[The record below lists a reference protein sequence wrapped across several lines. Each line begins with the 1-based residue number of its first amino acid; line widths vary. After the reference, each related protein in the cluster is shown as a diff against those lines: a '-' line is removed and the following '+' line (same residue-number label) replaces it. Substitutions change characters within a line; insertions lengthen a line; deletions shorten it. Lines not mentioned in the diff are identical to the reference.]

1 MVLERVATPHVK
13 IGVFGI
19 GLHAYWDQFPGL
31 KERLEGYQRDV
42 EQRLRALGADVISA
56 GLVDTLRPRA
66 RLASDLP
73 GKTSISSS
81 ATSAPMPPP
90 RRSSRPCKAS
100 TVPVLV
106 LNLQPTPALDY
117 ERTDTGEWLAN
128 CCVCCVPE
136 LAGAFTRCGI
146 PFNVVSGLLREED
159 GPAGAQ
165 AWREIGDWVAA
176 AGAARALRGGRLG
189 FLGHTYPGMLDLYSD
204 FTMITGQTG
213 LHVEILE
220 IDDLQARVDAA
231 TPDEVRRHLDVVR
244 ASFEISEDSPS
255 DPLARAPHPDD
266 LEWAARVSAGLDALQ
281 RDFALDALAYY
292 YRGLGGNAA
301 ERLGAGLILGNTLLT
316 GRGVPC
322 AGEGDAKTAIAMLI
336 MDRLGAGGSF
346 TEFAA
351 MDFVDDFLLM
361 GHDGPFH
368 LAIAEGRP
376 ILRGL
381 ELFHG
386 KRGGGVSVE
395 ARVKTGP
402 VTILTVTQT
411 ADGRL
416 KLLTAEGESLPGP
429 TLRVGNTTSRIAFPL
444 PPAEFINRWCNHGP
458 THHCALGVG
467 HHAARIAKVAR
478 LLGLEVVARGLSASG
493 LSPSIAIRRGG
504 LGTLDSIL
512 LARPCGTQSALGQPR
527 RTEDAPRDET
537 ILAVFT

>member
-1 MVLERVATPHVK
+1 MVLERVATPRIR
-13 IGVFGI
+13 IGIFGI
-19 GLHAYWDQFPGL
+19 GLHAYWEQFPGL
-31 KERLEGYQRDV
+31 KERLEGYQGAI
-42 EQRLRALGADVISA
+42 EERLQALGADVVSA
-56 GLVDTLRPRA
+56 GLVDTAPAA
-66 RLASDLP
+66 REAGARFTSADVDLVICYV
-73 GKTSISSS
+73 GTY
-81 ATSAPMPPP
+81 ATSSQVVPAVQSVN
-90 RRSSRPCKAS
+90 R
-100 TVPVLV
+100 PVLV

-136 LAGAFTRCGI
+136 LAGAFTRSGI
-146 PFNVVSGLLREED
+146 SFNVVSGLLREED
-159 GPAGAQ
+159 GPAGTQ
-165 AWREIGDWVAA
+165 AWREIVDWVAA
-176 AGAARALRGGRLG
+176 ASAARALRVGRLG

-220 IDDLQARVDAA
+220 IDDLQTRVETAPPED
-231 TPDEVRRHLDVVR
+231 VQRHLDAVR
-244 ASFEISEDSPS
+244 ESFEFSQDSSS
-255 DPLARAPHPDD
+255 DPLARAPLPED
-266 LEWAARVSAGLDALQ
+266 LEWAARVSVGLEALR

-292 YRGLGGNAA
+292 YRGLGGNTA

-395 ARVKTGP
+395 AQVKTGP

-429 TLRVGNTTSRIAFPL
+429 TLRVGNTTSRIAFSL
-444 PPAEFINRWCNHGP
+444 PPAEFINRWCSHGP

-467 HHAARIAKVAR
+467 HHAARIAKVSR
-478 LLGLEVVARGLSASG
+478 LLGLEVVHVS
-493 LSPSIAIRRGG
+493 
-504 LGTLDSIL
+504 
-512 LARPCGTQSALGQPR
+512 
-527 RTEDAPRDET
+527 
-537 ILAVFT
+537 

>member
-1 MVLERVATPHVK
+1 MLERVATGQVK
-13 IGVFGI
+13 IGIFGI
-19 GLHAYWDQFPGL
+19 GLHAYWEQFPGL
-31 KERLEGYQRDV
+31 KERLEGYQR
-42 EQRLRALGADVISA
+42 EIELRLRDLGADVVSA
-56 GLVDTLRPRA
+56 GLVDTAPGA
-66 RLASDLP
+66 REAGARFTREDVDLLICYV
-73 GKTSISSS
+73 GTY
-81 ATSAPMPPP
+81 ATSSQVVTAVQGVN
-90 RRSSRPCKAS
+90 R
-100 TVPVLV
+100 PVLV

-146 PFNVVSGLLREED
+146 PFNVVSGLLREEA
-159 GPAGAQ
+159 GVAGAH
-165 AWREIGDWVAA
+165 AWREIADWVTA
-176 AGAARALRGGRLG
+176 AGVTRALHGGRLG

-213 LHVEILE
+213 LHVELLE
-220 IDDLQARVDAA
+220 IDDLQVRVDAA
-231 TPDEVRRHLDVVR
+231 TPDEIQRHLDV
-244 ASFEISEDSPS
+244 ALQSFELSEDSPS
-255 DPLARAPHPDD
+255 DPLARAPHAED
-266 LEWAARVSAGLDALQ
+266 LEWAARVSVGLESLR

-292 YRGLGGNAA
+292 YRGLGGNPA

-411 ADGRL
+411 ASGRL

-429 TLRVGNTTSRIAFPL
+429 TLRVGNTTSRIAFSL
-444 PPAEFINRWCNHGP
+444 PPAEFINRWCDHGP

-467 HHAARIAKVAR
+467 HHAARLAKVAR
-478 LLGLEVVARGLSASG
+478 LLGLEVAHIG
-493 LSPSIAIRRGG
+493 
-504 LGTLDSIL
+504 
-512 LARPCGTQSALGQPR
+512 
-527 RTEDAPRDET
+527 
-537 ILAVFT
+537 

>member
-1 MVLERVATPHVK
+1 MVLERVATPKVK
-13 IGVFGI
+13 VGVFGI
-19 GLHAYWDQFPGL
+19 GLQAYWEQFPGL
-31 KERLEGYQRDV
+31 KERLEGYQREV
-42 EQRLRALGADVISA
+42 ESGLIAAHAEVVSA
-56 GLVDTLRPRA
+56 GLVDTTTAA
-66 RLASDLP
+66 REAGAHFARSDVDLVVCYV
-73 GKTSISSS
+73 GTY
-81 ATSAPMPPP
+81 ATSSQVVPAV
-90 RRSSRPCKAS
+90 RDVDR
-100 TVPVLV
+100 PVLV

-146 PFNVVSGLLREED
+146 PFNVVTGLLRAED
-159 GPAGAQ
+159 GPAGTR
-165 AWREIGDWVAA
+165 AWREISDWVAA
-176 AGAARALRGGRLG
+176 AGASRTLRTGRLG

-204 FTMITGQTG
+204 FTMIAGQTG

-220 IDDLQARVDAA
+220 IDDLQIRVDAA
-231 TPDEVRRHLDVVR
+231 NDEAVRQYVD
-244 ASFEISEDSPS
+244 AASQSFEISEDSPS

-266 LEWAARVSAGLDALQ
+266 LEWAARVSVGLDVLR

-292 YRGLGGNAA
+292 YRGLGGNPQ
-301 ERLGAGLILGNTLLT
+301 ERLGAGMILGNTLLT

-336 MDRLGAGGSF
+336 MDRLGAGGSY
-346 TEFAA
+346 TEFCA

-368 LAIAEGRP
+368 LAIADGRP

-381 ELFHG
+381 GLFHG
-386 KRGGGVSVE
+386 KRGHGISVE

-411 ADGRL
+411 VDGRL
-416 KLLTAEGESLPGP
+416 KLLTAEGESRPGP

-444 PPAEFINRWCNHGP
+444 PPAEFVNRWCAYGP

-467 HHAARIAKVAR
+467 HHASRIAKVGS
-478 LLGLEVVARGLSASG
+478 LLGLEVVHVG
-493 LSPSIAIRRGG
+493 
-504 LGTLDSIL
+504 
-512 LARPCGTQSALGQPR
+512 
-527 RTEDAPRDET
+527 
-537 ILAVFT
+537 

>member
-1 MVLERVATPHVK
+1 VVLERVPTPQVK
-13 IGVFGI
+13 IGIFGI

-31 KERLEGYQRDV
+31 KERLEGYQRHV
-42 EQRLRALGADVISA
+42 EQQLRALGADVISA
-56 GLVDTLRPRA
+56 GLVDTPPAA
-66 RLASDLP
+66 REAAVRFTQEDVDLIVCYV
-73 GKTSISSS
+73 GTY
-81 ATSAPMPPP
+81 ATSSQVVPAVQPVN
-90 RRSSRPCKAS
+90 R
-100 TVPVLV
+100 PVLV

-159 GPAGAQ
+159 GPAGVQ
-165 AWREIGDWVAA
+165 AWQEIGDWVAA
-176 AGAARALRGGRLG
+176 TGAGRALRGGRLG

-220 IDDLQARVDAA
+220 IDDLQARADAA
-231 TPDEVRRHLDVVR
+231 TADEVSRHLEMIH
-244 ASFEISEDSPS
+244 ASFEISEDNPS
-255 DPLARAPHPDD
+255 DPLARSPHPDD

-281 RDFALDALAYY
+281 RGFALDSLAYY

-301 ERLGAGLILGNTLLT
+301 ERIGAGLILGNTLLT

-346 TEFAA
+346 TEFAV

-444 PPAEFINRWCNHGP
+444 PPAEFINRWCNYGP

-478 LLGLEVVARGLSASG
+478 LLGLEVSHVA
-493 LSPSIAIRRGG
+493 
-504 LGTLDSIL
+504 
-512 LARPCGTQSALGQPR
+512 
-527 RTEDAPRDET
+527 
-537 ILAVFT
+537 

>member
-1 MVLERVATPHVK
+1 VVLERIATPRVK

-19 GLHAYWDQFPGL
+19 GLHAYWDQFAGL
-31 KERLEGYQRDV
+31 KERLEGYQRQV
-42 EQRLRALGADVISA
+42 EQQLRALGADVVSA
-56 GLVDTLRPRA
+56 GLVDTAPAA
-66 RLASDLP
+66 REAGVRFTREDVELIVCYA
-73 GKTSISSS
+73 GTY
-81 ATSAPMPPP
+81 ATSSQVVPAVHGLN
-90 RRSSRPCKAS
+90 R
-100 TVPVLV
+100 PVLV
-106 LNLQPTPALDY
+106 LNLQPTPADY

-136 LAGAFTRCGI
+136 LAGTFTRCGI

-159 GPAGAQ
+159 GPAGAR
-165 AWREIGDWVAA
+165 AWQEIGDWVAA
-176 AGAARALRGGRLG
+176 AVAARALRGGRLG

-204 FTMITGQTG
+204 FTTITAQTG

-220 IDDLQARVDAA
+220 IDDVEARVDAA
-231 TPDEVRRHLDVVR
+231 TSGEVRRHLDAAH
-244 ASFEISEDSPS
+244 ASFEISADSS
-255 DPLARAPHPDD
+255 ADSLARAPHPDD
-266 LEWAARVSAGLDALQ
+266 LEWAARVAAGLDAL
-281 RDFALDALAYY
+281 RHDFALDALAYY

-322 AGEGDAKTAIAMLI
+322 AGEGDTKTAIAMLI

-386 KRGGGVSVE
+386 KRGGGISVE
-395 ARVKTGP
+395 TRVKTGP

-429 TLRVGNTTSRIAFPL
+429 TLRVGNTTSRIAFSL
-444 PPAEFINRWCNHGP
+444 APAEFINFWCSHGP

-467 HHAARIAKVAR
+467 HHAARVAKVAR
-478 LLGLEVVARGLSASG
+478 LLDLEVAHVA
-493 LSPSIAIRRGG
+493 
-504 LGTLDSIL
+504 
-512 LARPCGTQSALGQPR
+512 
-527 RTEDAPRDET
+527 
-537 ILAVFT
+537 

>member
-1 MVLERVATPHVK
+1 MVLDRITTPPVR
-13 IGVFGI
+13 IGIFGI
-19 GLHAYWDQFPGL
+19 GLHAYWEQFPGL
-31 KERLEGYQRDV
+31 KERLEGYQREV
-42 EQRLRALGADVISA
+42 ASGLRAAGAEVISA
-56 GLVDTLRPRA
+56 GLVDTAPAA
-66 RLASDLP
+66 REAGAQFAREDVDLVVCYV
-73 GKTSISSS
+73 GTY
-81 ATSAPMPPP
+81 ATSSQVVPAV
-90 RRSSRPCKAS
+90 RDVGR
-100 TVPVLV
+100 PVLV

-146 PFNVVSGLLREED
+146 PFNVASGLLREAD
-159 GPAGAQ
+159 GPAGARV
-165 AWREIGDWVAA
+165 WREIGDWVAA
-176 AGAARALRGGRLG
+176 AGAARALRDGRLG

-204 FTMITGQTG
+204 FTTITGQTG

-220 IDDLQARVDAA
+220 IDDLQDRVDAA
-231 TPDEVRRHLDVVR
+231 SLEEIELHLETAR
-244 ASFEISEDSPS
+244 QSFTFSENSPS
-255 DPLARAPHPDD
+255 DPLARAPQAED
-266 LEWAARVSAGLDALQ
+266 LEWAARVSVGLDALR
-281 RDFALDALAYY
+281 RDFALDGLAYY

-322 AGEGDAKTAIAMLI
+322 AGEGDVKTAIAMLI

-351 MDFVDDFLLM
+351 MDFVEDFLLM

-386 KRGGGVSVE
+386 KRGGGISVE
-395 ARVKTGP
+395 AQVKTGP

-429 TLRVGNTTSRIAFPL
+429 TLRVGNTTSRIAFSL
-444 PPAEFINRWCNHGP
+444 PPADFINQWCSHGP

-467 HHAARIAKVAR
+467 HHAERIAKVGR
-478 LLGLEVVARGLSASG
+478 LLGLEV
-493 LSPSIAIRRGG
+493 
-504 LGTLDSIL
+504 
-512 LARPCGTQSALGQPR
+512 GQ
-527 RTEDAPRDET
+527 
-537 ILAVFT
+537 VG

>member
-1 MVLERVATPHVK
+1 MVLERVATPRVK
-13 IGVFGI
+13 IGIFGI
-19 GLHAYWDQFPGL
+19 GLHAYWEQFPGL
-31 KERLEGYQRDV
+31 KERLEGYQRDI
-42 EQRLRALGADVISA
+42 ELRLGAFDADVVSA
-56 GLVDTLRPRA
+56 GLVDTAPAA
-66 RLASDLP
+66 REAGARFTREDVDLVICYV
-73 GKTSISSS
+73 GTY
-81 ATSAPMPPP
+81 ATSSQVVPAVQGVN
-90 RRSSRPCKAS
+90 R
-100 TVPVLV
+100 PVLV

-159 GPAGAQ
+159 GAAGAQ
-165 AWREIGDWVAA
+165 AWREIADWVAA
-176 AGAARALRGGRLG
+176 AGVTRALGGGRLG

-213 LHVEILE
+213 LHIEILE
-220 IDDLQARVDAA
+220 IDDLQTRVDAA
-231 TPDEVRRHLDVVR
+231 TPDEIRRTRDIVHQ
-244 ASFEISEDSPS
+244 SFEISEDSPS
-255 DPLARAPHPDD
+255 DPLARAPLPED
-266 LEWAARVSAGLDALQ
+266 LEWAARISVGLDALR

-292 YRGLGGNAA
+292 YRGLGGNTA

-376 ILRGL
+376 VLRGL

-429 TLRVGNTTSRIAFPL
+429 TLRVGNTTSRIAFDL
-444 PPAEFINRWCNHGP
+444 PPHEFINRWCSHGP

-467 HHAARIAKVAR
+467 HHAARITKAGR
-478 LLGLEVVARGLSASG
+478 LLGLEVTHVG
-493 LSPSIAIRRGG
+493 
-504 LGTLDSIL
+504 
-512 LARPCGTQSALGQPR
+512 
-527 RTEDAPRDET
+527 
-537 ILAVFT
+537 

>member
-1 MVLERVATPHVK
+1 VVLERVAEPQVK
-13 IGVFGI
+13 IGIFGI

-31 KERLEGYQRDV
+31 KERLEGYQRHI
-42 EQRLRALGADVISA
+42 EQRLRSLGADITSA
-56 GLVDTLRPRA
+56 GLVDTAPAA
-66 RLASDLP
+66 REAGIRFTREDVDLLVCYV
-73 GKTSISSS
+73 GTY
-81 ATSAPMPPP
+81 ATSSQVVPAVQGIN
-90 RRSSRPCKAS
+90 C
-100 TVPVLV
+100 PVLV
-106 LNLQPTPALDY
+106 LNLQPTPALNY
-117 ERTDTGEWLAN
+117 EQTDTGEWLAN
-128 CCVCCVPE
+128 CSVCCVPE

-146 PFNVVSGLLREED
+146 SFNVVSGLLREED

-165 AWREIGDWVAA
+165 AWREIGDWVVAA
-176 AGAARALRGGRLG
+176 VAARALRTGRLG

-204 FTMITGQTG
+204 FTMITAQTG

-220 IDDLQARVDAA
+220 IDDLQARVDAI
-231 TPDEVRRHLDVVR
+231 TPDEVRRHLGVVHT
-244 ASFEISEDSPS
+244 SFEISEDSPS

-266 LEWAARVSAGLDALQ
+266 LEWAARVSAGLDALR

-292 YRGLGGNAA
+292 YRGLDGNAA

-336 MDRLGAGGSF
+336 LDRLGAGGSF

-402 VTILTVTQT
+402 VTILTLTQT

-416 KLLTAEGESLPGP
+416 KLLTAEGGSLPGP

-444 PPAEFINRWCNHGP
+444 PPAEFVNRWCSHGP

-467 HHAARIAKVAR
+467 HHATRVAKVAR
-478 LLGLEVVARGLSASG
+478 LLGLEVVH
-493 LSPSIAIRRGG
+493 
-504 LGTLDSIL
+504 
-512 LARPCGTQSALGQPR
+512 
-527 RTEDAPRDET
+527 
-537 ILAVFT
+537 VV

>member
-1 MVLERVATPHVK
+1 VVLERVATPRVK
-13 IGVFGI
+13 IGIFGI

-31 KERLEGYQRDV
+31 KERLEGYQQDV
-42 EQRLRALGADVISA
+42 EHRLRALGAEVVSA
-56 GLVDTLRPRA
+56 GLVDTAPAAGEAGVRFT
-66 RLASDLP
+66 SENVDLIICYV
-73 GKTSISSS
+73 GTY
-81 ATSAPMPPP
+81 ATSSQVVPAVQGVN
-90 RRSSRPCKAS
+90 R
-100 TVPVLV
+100 PVLV

-136 LAGAFTRCGI
+136 LAGAFNRCGV
-146 PFNVVSGLLREED
+146 PFNVVSGLLREQD
-159 GPAGAQ
+159 GPAGARVWQ
-165 AWREIGDWVAA
+165 EIGDWVAA
-176 AGAARALRGGRLG
+176 AGATRALRGGRLG

-220 IDDLQARVDAA
+220 IDDLQARVDTT
-231 TPDEVRRHLDVVR
+231 TPEEVRHHLDVVH
-244 ASFEISEDSPS
+244 ASFEISEESPS
-255 DPLARAPHPDD
+255 DRLARAPHPDD
-266 LEWAARVSAGLDALQ
+266 LEWAARVAAGLDALR

-336 MDRLGAGGSF
+336 LDRLGAGGSF

-411 ADGRL
+411 AGGSL

-429 TLRVGNTTSRIAFPL
+429 TLRVGNTTSRIAFSL
-444 PPAEFINRWCNHGP
+444 PPAEFIDHWCSHGP

-467 HHAARIAKVAR
+467 HHATRIAKVAR
-478 LLGLEVVARGLSASG
+478 LLDLQVVH
-493 LSPSIAIRRGG
+493 
-504 LGTLDSIL
+504 LG
-512 LARPCGTQSALGQPR
+512 
-527 RTEDAPRDET
+527 
-537 ILAVFT
+537 

>member
-1 MVLERVATPHVK
+1 MLERVATPQVK
-13 IGVFGI
+13 IGIFGI
-19 GLHAYWDQFPGL
+19 GLQAYWDQFPGL

-56 GLVDTLRPRA
+56 GLGDTAPAAREVGVRFTREDVDLVVCYVGTY
-66 RLASDLP
+66 
-73 GKTSISSS
+73 
-81 ATSAPMPPP
+81 ATSSQVVPAVQGVN
-90 RRSSRPCKAS
+90 R
-100 TVPVLV
+100 PVLV

-136 LAGAFTRCGI
+136 LAGVFTRCGI
-146 PFNVVSGLLREED
+146 SFNVVSGLLREED

-176 AGAARALRGGRLG
+176 ARAVRALRGGRLG

-213 LHVEILE
+213 LHIEILE
-220 IDDLQARVDAA
+220 IDDVQARVDAA
-231 TPDEVRRHLDVVR
+231 TPDEVRQHLDVVR

-255 DPLARAPHPDD
+255 DPLARAPQPGD
-266 LEWAARVSAGLDALQ
+266 LEWAARVSVGLDALR

-301 ERLGAGLILGNTLLT
+301 ERIGAGLILGNTLLT
-316 GRGVPC
+316 ARGVPC

-444 PPAEFINRWCNHGP
+444 PAAEFINRWCSQGP

-478 LLGLEVVARGLSASG
+478 LLSLEVVHVG
-493 LSPSIAIRRGG
+493 
-504 LGTLDSIL
+504 
-512 LARPCGTQSALGQPR
+512 
-527 RTEDAPRDET
+527 
-537 ILAVFT
+537 

>member
-1 MVLERVATPHVK
+1 MVLERVATPRVK
-13 IGVFGI
+13 IGIFGI
-19 GLHAYWDQFPGL
+19 GLHAYWEQFPGL
-31 KERLEGYQRDV
+31 KERLEGYQREI
-42 EQRLRALGADVISA
+42 EQRLHALGAGVISA
-56 GLVDTLRPRA
+56 GLVDTAPAA
-66 RLASDLP
+66 REAGARFIREDVDLLICYV
-73 GKTSISSS
+73 GTY
-81 ATSAPMPPP
+81 ATSSQVVPAVQGV
-90 RRSSRPCKAS
+90 RR
-100 TVPVLV
+100 PVLV

-117 ERTDTGEWLAN
+117 ARTDTGEWLAN

-136 LAGAFTRCGI
+136 LAGAFTRCRI

-159 GPAGAQ
+159 GPAGAL
-165 AWREIGDWVAA
+165 AWREIADWVAA
-176 AGAARALRGGRLG
+176 ADATRALRDGRLG

-204 FTMITGQTG
+204 FTMITGETG

-231 TPDEVRRHLDVVR
+231 PPDEIRQHLDLVHQ
-244 ASFEISEDSPS
+244 AFEFSEDSPS
-255 DPLARAPHPDD
+255 DPLARTPRPED
-266 LEWAARVSAGLDALQ
+266 LEWAARVSVGLDALR

-292 YRGLGGNAA
+292 YRGLGGNIA

-395 ARVKTGP
+395 ARVRTGP

-411 ADGRL
+411 AEGHL

-429 TLRVGNTTSRIAFPL
+429 TLRVGNTTSRIAFDL

-458 THHCALGVG
+458 THHCTLGVG
-467 HHAARIAKVAR
+467 HHAARISKAGR
-478 LLGLEVVARGLSASG
+478 LLGLDVTCVG
-493 LSPSIAIRRGG
+493 
-504 LGTLDSIL
+504 
-512 LARPCGTQSALGQPR
+512 
-527 RTEDAPRDET
+527 
-537 ILAVFT
+537 